1 MNHKLLLISCYIIS
15 IIENYK
21 LPLKSFSH
29 NGENNLG
36 SEVKKMAELLKS
48 GATMLSELC
57 PECGN
62 PLFKIKNEIFCVK
75 CNKPVVIVKA
85 TESEIKA
92 LAPMILAGVE
102 QTILSKIQEINSMI
116 KEEKDLNRM
125 IQLGSV
131 LSGWLS
137 ALEKV
142 KKLRESFS

>member
-1 MNHKLLLISCYIIS
+1 MRKS
-15 IIENYK
+15 YK
-21 LPLKSFSH
+21 LALKLFSH
-29 NGENNLG
+29 KGENTLE

-62 PLFKIKNEIFCVK
+62 PLFKIKNEVLCVK

-85 TESEIKA
+85 TESEIRA
-92 LAPMILAGVE
+92 LAPIILAEVE
-102 QTILSKIQEINSMI
+102 QTIISKIRELNFII
-116 KEEKDLNRM
+116 KEEKDLNKM

-137 ALEKV
+137 VLEKV
-142 KKLRESFS
+142 KKLKEYFS